1 MTSVA
6 IVVLVFNSEVNRYV
20 NLIMNCYIDNI
31 TFYLYLIINSENS

>member
-6 IVVLVFNSEVNRYV
+6 IVVVVFNSEVNRYV
-20 NLIMNCYIDNI
+20 NLIMNCNIDNI